1 MAKETNM
8 HNFSPCSYLKE
19 DETGKHKYDCEER
32 GHPDTNM
39 ILENCFQ
46 DQGCCLNRQPKELPP
61 SEYPESKTHHKKVT
75 LQIDE
80 HLAQN
85 ATFLLGYAAYR
96 ERDPE
101 SQVEAIEKILKRYS
115 EINDICRGDLS

>member
-1 MAKETNM
+1 MTN
-8 HNFSPCSYLKE
+8 
-19 DETGKHKYDCEER
+19 
-32 GHPDTNM
+32 
-39 ILENCFQ
+39 
-46 DQGCCLNRQPKELPP
+46 
-61 SEYPESKTHHKKVT
+61 KVT

-85 ATFLLGYAAYR
+85 ATLLLGYAAYR

-101 SQVEAIEKILKRYS
+101 SQSGAIEQILKKYS